1 MDNQQTNAVNTMNLT
16 DNWQGTSWQLIGL
29 SPALADLT
37 INIDKSLSIGR
48 SDSND
53 LVLAASQ
60 ISRQHAKIN
69 RIGEQLYVQDLG
81 SSNGTFI
88 NGERISTDA
97 HALQATDELAFA
109 DLVFLVVNSPVDAL
123 DGAGFLNSLQ
133 DIENFTPTTDI
144 HTQTESTA
152 SVEPISA
159 NAASN
164 AAPVIDVV
172 TTQDF
177 LPSEQLSNTH
187 VEQSVPSTPT
197 TVDVASVDNPASP
210 LLNTPAQPPVVTET
224 VPVLSSQPVVPSVQV
239 SAVQPAQPSPVS
251 TVDADAMKPAPM
263 NHAAMETEP
272 TKPAAK
278 KNATVAIIIV
288 VIIALII
295 ASVLLM
301 Y

>member
-1 MDNQQTNAVNTMNLT
+1 MDNHQTNAVNTMNLT
-16 DNWQGTSWQLIGL
+16 DNSQGNSWQLIGL

-37 INIDKSLSIGR
+37 IDIDKSLSIGR

-53 LVLAASQ
+53 LVLATSQ

-88 NGERISTDA
+88 NGERIGTDA

-109 DLVFLVVNSPVDAL
+109 DLVFLVVNAPVDAL
-123 DGAGFLNSLQ
+123 DGASFLDGLQ

-152 SVEPISA
+152 SVEHISA
-159 NAASN
+159 SAASN

-177 LPSEQLSNTH
+177 LPSEQLSNTN
-187 VEQSVPSTPT
+187 VEQSVIAAPT
-197 TVDVASVDNPASP
+197 TVDVASVDNSPSP
-210 LLNTPAQPPVVTET
+210 LLNTPAQTPVVTEAI
-224 VPVLSSQPVVPSVQV
+224 PSQPVVSP
-239 SAVQPAQPSPVS
+239 VQPAQPSPVS
-251 TVDADAMKPAPM
+251 TVEVDAI
-263 NHAAMETEP
+263 
-272 TKPAAK
+272 KPAAK
-278 KNATVAIIIV
+278 KNATVAIMIV

>member
-1 MDNQQTNAVNTMNLT
+1 MDNQQTNTVNTMNLT
-16 DNWQGTSWQLIGL
+16 DNSQGTSWQLIGL
-29 SPALADLT
+29 SSALADLT
-37 INIDKSLSIGR
+37 IDIDKSLSIGR

-88 NGERISTDA
+88 NGERISTEA

-109 DLVFLVVNSPVDAL
+109 DLVFLVVNAPVDAL
-123 DGAGFLNSLQ
+123 DDASFLDGLQ

-152 SVEPISA
+152 SVEPISP

-177 LPSEQLSNTH
+177 LPSQLSNTH

-197 TVDVASVDNPASP
+197 TTIDVASVDNPTST

-224 VPVLSSQPVVPSVQV
+224 VAVSSQPVVSPL
-239 SAVQPAQPSPVS
+239 QPAQPSPVS
-251 TVDADAMKPAPM
+251 TVDTDAIKHAPM
-263 NHAAMETEP
+263 ESEP

-278 KNATVAIIIV
+278 KNATVAIMIV

>member
-1 MDNQQTNAVNTMNLT
+1 MDNHQTNTVDTMNLT
-16 DNWQGTSWQLIGL
+16 DNSQGTSWQLIGL

-37 INIDKSLSIGR
+37 IDIDKSLSLGR

-53 LVLAASQ
+53 LVLATSQ

-88 NGERISTDA
+88 NGERIATDA

-109 DLVFLVVNSPVDAL
+109 DLVFLVVNAPVDAL
-123 DGAGFLNSLQ
+123 DDDSFLGSLQ

-144 HTQTESTA
+144 HTQNESTA
-152 SVEPISA
+152 SVEPISP
-159 NAASN
+159 NAAAN

-177 LPSEQLSNTH
+177 LPSEQMSNTH
-187 VEQSVPSTPT
+187 VEKSVPSTPT
-197 TVDVASVDNPASP
+197 TVDVASVDNSPSP
-210 LLNTPAQPPVVTET
+210 LLNTPAQTPVVTEAI
-224 VPVLSSQPVVPSVQV
+224 PSQPVVPSVQV

-251 TVDADAMKPAPM
+251 TVDTDAMKPTPM
-263 NHAAMETEP
+263 KSEP

-278 KNATVAIIIV
+278 KNATVAIMIV

>member
-1 MDNQQTNAVNTMNLT
+1 MDNYQTNAVNTMNLT
-16 DNWQGTSWQLIGL
+16 DNSQSTLWQLIGL

-37 INIDKSLSIGR
+37 IDIDKSLSIGR
-48 SDSND
+48 SDSNN
-53 LVLAASQ
+53 LVLATSQ

-69 RIGEQLYVQDLG
+69 CIGEQLYVQDLG
-81 SSNGTFI
+81 SSNGTFV
-88 NGERISTDA
+88 NGERIGTDA

-109 DLVFLVVNSPVDAL
+109 DLVFLVVNAPVDAL
-123 DGAGFLNSLQ
+123 DGDSFLNSLQ
-133 DIENFTPTTDI
+133 DIESFTPTTDI
-144 HTQTESTA
+144 HTQTESTP

-159 NAASN
+159 NAAAN

-197 TVDVASVDNPASP
+197 TTVDVASIDNPTSP
-210 LLNTPAQPPVVTET
+210 LLNTPAQPPVITEA
-224 VPVLSSQPVVPSVQV
+224 VAVSSQPVVSP
-239 SAVQPAQPSPVS
+239 VQPAQPSPVS
-251 TVDADAMKPAPM
+251 TVDTDAMKPTPM
-263 NHAAMETEP
+263 KSEP
-272 TKPAAK
+272 TKPTAK
-278 KNATVAIIIV
+278 KNATVAIMIV

>member
-1 MDNQQTNAVNTMNLT
+1 MDNHQTNAVNTMNLT
-16 DNWQGTSWQLIGL
+16 DNSQGTSWQLIGL

-37 INIDKSLSIGR
+37 IDIDKSLSIGR

-53 LVLAASQ
+53 LILATSQ

-88 NGERISTDA
+88 NGERISTEA

-109 DLVFLVVNSPVDAL
+109 DLVFLVVNAPVDAL
-123 DGAGFLNSLQ
+123 DGANFLDSLQ
-133 DIENFTPTTDI
+133 DIESFTPTTDI
-144 HTQTESTA
+144 HTQNESTA
-152 SVEPISA
+152 SVEPISP
-159 NAASN
+159 NAAAN

-197 TVDVASVDNPASP
+197 TVDVASVDNSP
-210 LLNTPAQPPVVTET
+210 SPIVNTLAQPPVVTEA
-224 VPVLSSQPVVPSVQV
+224 VPVSSQPVVSP
-239 SAVQPAQPSPVS
+239 VQPAQSSPVS
-251 TVDADAMKPAPM
+251 TVEADAI
-263 NHAAMETEP
+263 
-272 TKPAAK
+272 KPAAK

>member
-1 MDNQQTNAVNTMNLT
+1 MNLT
-16 DNWQGTSWQLIGL
+16 DNSQGTSWQLIGL
-29 SPALADLT
+29 SSALADLT
-37 INIDKSLSIGR
+37 IDIDKSLSIGR

-53 LVLAASQ
+53 LVLATSQ

-88 NGERISTDA
+88 NGERISTEA

-109 DLVFLVVNSPVDAL
+109 DLVFLVVNAPVDAL
-123 DGAGFLNSLQ
+123 DGASFLDSLQ
-133 DIENFTPTTDI
+133 NIENFTPTTDI

-152 SVEPISA
+152 SVEVISP

-177 LPSEQLSNTH
+177 LPSEQMSNTR
-187 VEQSVPSTPT
+187 VEQSVRSTPT
-197 TVDVASVDNPASP
+197 TVDVASVDNPTST

-224 VPVLSSQPVVPSVQV
+224 VPSQPVVSPVQV

-251 TVDADAMKPAPM
+251 TVEADAI
-263 NHAAMETEP
+263 
-272 TKPAAK
+272 KPAAK

>member
-1 MDNQQTNAVNTMNLT
+1 MNNHNTNAVNTMNLT
-16 DNWQGTSWQLIGL
+16 DNSQGTSWQLIGL

-37 INIDKSLSIGR
+37 IDIDKSLSIGR

-53 LVLAASQ
+53 LVLATSQ
-60 ISRQHAKIN
+60 ISRQHARIN

-81 SSNGTFI
+81 SSNGTFV
-88 NGERISTDA
+88 NGERIGTDA

-109 DLVFLVVNSPVDAL
+109 DLVFLVVNAPVDAL
-123 DGAGFLNSLQ
+123 DGAIFLDGLQ

-159 NAASN
+159 NAAAN

-187 VEQSVPSTPT
+187 VEQSVPATPT
-197 TVDVASVDNPASP
+197 TMNVASVDNPASP
-210 LLNTPAQPPVVTET
+210 LLNTPAQTPVVTEA
-224 VPVLSSQPVVPSVQV
+224 VAVSSQPVVSPL
-239 SAVQPAQPSPVS
+239 QPAQPSPVS
-251 TVDADAMKPAPM
+251 TVDTDAIKHAPM
-263 NHAAMETEP
+263 ESEP

-278 KNATVAIIIV
+278 KNATVAIMIV

-295 ASVLLM
+295 ASVLLI

>member
-1 MDNQQTNAVNTMNLT
+1 MDNQQTNTVNTMNLT
-16 DNWQGTSWQLIGL
+16 DNSQGTSWQLIGL
-29 SPALADLT
+29 SSALADLT
-37 INIDKSLSIGR
+37 IDIDKSLSIGR

-53 LVLAASQ
+53 LVLATSQ

-88 NGERISTDA
+88 NGERISTEA

-109 DLVFLVVNSPVDAL
+109 DLVFLVVNAPVDAL
-123 DGAGFLNSLQ
+123 DGASFLDSLQ
-133 DIENFTPTTDI
+133 NIENFTPTTDI

-152 SVEPISA
+152 SVEVISP

-197 TVDVASVDNPASP
+197 TTVDVASVDNSP
-210 LLNTPAQPPVVTET
+210 STLLNTPAQPPVVTET
-224 VPVLSSQPVVPSVQV
+224 VPSQPVVSPVQV

-251 TVDADAMKPAPM
+251 TVEADAI
-263 NHAAMETEP
+263 
-272 TKPAAK
+272 KPAAK

>member
-1 MDNQQTNAVNTMNLT
+1 MDNHQTNTVDTMNLT
-16 DNWQGTSWQLIGL
+16 DNSQGTSWQLIGL
-29 SPALADLT
+29 SSALADLT
-37 INIDKSLSIGR
+37 IDIDKSLSIGR

-53 LVLAASQ
+53 LVLATSQ

-88 NGERISTDA
+88 NGERISTEA

-109 DLVFLVVNSPVDAL
+109 DLVFLVVNAPVDAL
-123 DGAGFLNSLQ
+123 DGASFLDSLQ
-133 DIENFTPTTDI
+133 NIENFTPTTDI

-152 SVEPISA
+152 SVEVISP

-177 LPSEQLSNTH
+177 LPSEQMSNTR
-187 VEQSVPSTPT
+187 VEQSVRSTPT
-197 TVDVASVDNPASP
+197 TVDVASVDNPTST

-224 VPVLSSQPVVPSVQV
+224 VPSQPVVSPVQV

-251 TVDADAMKPAPM
+251 TVEADAI
-263 NHAAMETEP
+263 
-272 TKPAAK
+272 KPAAK

>member
-1 MDNQQTNAVNTMNLT
+1 MDNHQTNAVDTMNLT
-16 DNWQGTSWQLIGL
+16 DNSQGTSWQLIGL
-29 SPALADLT
+29 SPALVDLT
-37 INIDKSLSIGR
+37 IDIDKSLSIGR

-53 LVLAASQ
+53 LVLATSQ

-88 NGERISTDA
+88 NGERIGTDA

-109 DLVFLVVNSPVDAL
+109 DLVFLVVNAPVDAL
-123 DGAGFLNSLQ
+123 DDDSFLNSLQ
-133 DIENFTPTTDI
+133 DIEKFTPTTDI

-152 SVEPISA
+152 SVKPISA
-159 NAASN
+159 N

-197 TVDVASVDNPASP
+197 TVDVASADNPTSS
-210 LLNTPAQPPVVTET
+210 LLNTPAQPPVVTEA
-224 VPVLSSQPVVPSVQV
+224 VAVSSQPVVSP
-239 SAVQPAQPSPVS
+239 VQPAQPSPVS
-251 TVDADAMKPAPM
+251 TVETDAI
-263 NHAAMETEP
+263 
-272 TKPAAK
+272 KPAAK

>member
-1 MDNQQTNAVNTMNLT
+1 MDNYQTNAVNTMNLT
-16 DNWQGTSWQLIGL
+16 DSSQGTLWQLIGL

-37 INIDKSLSIGR
+37 IDIDKSLIIGR

-53 LVLAASQ
+53 LVLATSQ

-88 NGERISTDA
+88 NGERISTEA

-109 DLVFLVVNSPVDAL
+109 DLVFLVVNAPVNAL
-123 DGAGFLNSLQ
+123 DDASFLDGLQ
-133 DIENFTPTTDI
+133 DIESFTPTTDI
-144 HTQTESTA
+144 HNQTESTA
-152 SVEPISA
+152 SVELISP

-164 AAPVIDVV
+164 AALVIDVI

-177 LPSEQLSNTH
+177 LPSEQLTNTH
-187 VEQSVPSTPT
+187 VEQPVIATPTT
-197 TVDVASVDNPASP
+197 TVDVASVDNPPSP
-210 LLNTPAQPPVVTET
+210 IVNTPAQPPVVTEA
-224 VPVLSSQPVVPSVQV
+224 VAVSSQPVVSP
-239 SAVQPAQPSPVS
+239 VQPAQSSPVS
-251 TVDADAMKPAPM
+251 TVEADAI
-263 NHAAMETEP
+263 
-272 TKPAAK
+272 KPAAK

>member
-1 MDNQQTNAVNTMNLT
+1 MDNHQTNAVNTMNLT
-16 DNWQGTSWQLIGL
+16 ENSQGTSWQLIGL

-37 INIDKSLSIGR
+37 IDIDKSLSIGR

-53 LVLAASQ
+53 LVLATSQ

-81 SSNGTFI
+81 SSNGTFV
-88 NGERISTDA
+88 NGERIAADA

-109 DLVFLVVNSPVDAL
+109 DLVFLVVNAPVDAL
-123 DGAGFLNSLQ
+123 NGASFLDSLQ

-152 SVEPISA
+152 SVEPISP
-159 NAASN
+159 NAAAN

-177 LPSEQLSNTH
+177 LPSEQMSNTH

-197 TVDVASVDNPASP
+197 TTVDVASVDNPALP
-210 LLNTPAQPPVVTET
+210 LLNTPAQPPVVTEA
-224 VPVLSSQPVVPSVQV
+224 VAVSSQPVVPSVQV

-251 TVDADAMKPAPM
+251 TVEADAI
-263 NHAAMETEP
+263 
-272 TKPAAK
+272 KPAAK

>member
-1 MDNQQTNAVNTMNLT
+1 MDNHQTNAVNTMNLT
-16 DNWQGTSWQLIGL
+16 DNSQGTSWQLIGL

-37 INIDKSLSIGR
+37 IDIDKSLSIGR

-53 LVLAASQ
+53 LVLATSQ

-88 NGERISTDA
+88 NGERIATDA

-109 DLVFLVVNSPVDAL
+109 DLVFLVVNAPVDAL
-123 DGAGFLNSLQ
+123 DDDSFLGSLQ

-152 SVEPISA
+152 SVEPSSL
-159 NAASN
+159 NAAAN
-164 AAPVIDVV
+164 TAPVIDVV

-177 LPSEQLSNTH
+177 LPSEQMSNTH
-187 VEQSVPSTPT
+187 VEKSVPSTPT
-197 TVDVASVDNPASP
+197 TVDVASVDNSPSP
-210 LLNTPAQPPVVTET
+210 LLNTPAQTPVVTEAI
-224 VPVLSSQPVVPSVQV
+224 PSQPVVPSVQV

-251 TVDADAMKPAPM
+251 TVEADAI
-263 NHAAMETEP
+263 
-272 TKPAAK
+272 KPAAK

>member
-1 MDNQQTNAVNTMNLT
+1 MDNHQTNAVNTMNLT
-16 DNWQGTSWQLIGL
+16 DNSQGTSWQLIGL

-37 INIDKSLSIGR
+37 IDIDKSLSIGR
-48 SDSND
+48 SNSND
-53 LVLAASQ
+53 LVLATSQ

-81 SSNGTFI
+81 SSNGTFV
-88 NGERISTDA
+88 NGERIGTDA

-109 DLVFLVVNSPVDAL
+109 DLVFLVVNAPVDAL
-123 DGAGFLNSLQ
+123 DGDSFLDSLQ
-133 DIENFTPTTDI
+133 DIESFTPTTDI

-152 SVEPISA
+152 SVEPISPNAAA
-159 NAASN
+159 NAV
-164 AAPVIDVV
+164 PVIDVV

-177 LPSEQLSNTH
+177 LPSEQLTNTH

-197 TVDVASVDNPASP
+197 TTVDVASVDNPTSP
-210 LLNTPAQPPVVTET
+210 LLNTPAQPPVVTEA
-224 VPVLSSQPVVPSVQV
+224 VPSQPVVPSVQV
-239 SAVQPAQPSPVS
+239 SAVQPAQPSPAS
-251 TVDADAMKPAPM
+251 TVEADAI
-263 NHAAMETEP
+263 
-272 TKPAAK
+272 KPAAK

-288 VIIALII
+288 LIIALII

>member
-16 DNWQGTSWQLIGL
+16 DSSQGTLWQLIGL

-37 INIDKSLSIGR
+37 IDIDKSLSIGR

-53 LVLAASQ
+53 LVLATSQ

-88 NGERISTDA
+88 NGERIATDA

-109 DLVFLVVNSPVDAL
+109 DLVFLVVNAPVDAR
-123 DGAGFLNSLQ
+123 DGASFLDSLQ
-133 DIENFTPTTDI
+133 DIENFTPNTDI
-144 HTQTESTA
+144 HNQTESTA

-177 LPSEQLSNTH
+177 LPSQLSNTH
-187 VEQSVPSTPT
+187 VEQSVPATPT
-197 TVDVASVDNPASP
+197 TMNVASVDNPPSP
-210 LLNTPAQPPVVTET
+210 IVNTPAQPPVVTEA
-224 VPVLSSQPVVPSVQV
+224 VAVSSQPVV
-239 SAVQPAQPSPVS
+239 SAVQPAQSSPVS
-251 TVDADAMKPAPM
+251 TVEADAI
-263 NHAAMETEP
+263 
-272 TKPAAK
+272 KPAAK

>member
-1 MDNQQTNAVNTMNLT
+1 MDNHQTNAVNTMNLT
-16 DNWQGTSWQLIGL
+16 DNSQGTSWQLIGL

-37 INIDKSLSIGR
+37 IDIDKSLSIGR

-53 LVLAASQ
+53 LVLATSQ

-88 NGERISTDA
+88 NGERIATDA

-109 DLVFLVVNSPVDAL
+109 DLVFLVVNAPVDAL
-123 DGAGFLNSLQ
+123 DGASFLDGLQ
-133 DIENFTPTTDI
+133 DIESFTPTTDI
-144 HTQTESTA
+144 HTQTELA
-152 SVEPISA
+152 KSVEPISP
-159 NAASN
+159 NAAAN

-197 TVDVASVDNPASP
+197 TTVDVASVDNPTSP
-210 LLNTPAQPPVVTET
+210 LINTPSQPPVVTEA
-224 VPVLSSQPVVPSVQV
+224 VPVPSQPVV

-251 TVDADAMKPAPM
+251 TVEADAI
-263 NHAAMETEP
+263 
-272 TKPAAK
+272 KPAAK

-288 VIIALII
+288 VLIALII

>member
-1 MDNQQTNAVNTMNLT
+1 MDNHQTNAVNTMNLT
-16 DNWQGTSWQLIGL
+16 DNSQGTSWQLIGL
-29 SPALADLT
+29 SSALADLT
-37 INIDKSLSIGR
+37 IDIDKSLSIGR

-53 LVLAASQ
+53 LVLATSQ

-88 NGERISTDA
+88 NGERISTEA

-109 DLVFLVVNSPVDAL
+109 DLVFLVVNAPVDAL
-123 DGAGFLNSLQ
+123 DDDSFLGSLQ

-152 SVEPISA
+152 SVEVISP
-159 NAASN
+159 NAAAN

-177 LPSEQLSNTH
+177 LPSEQMSNTR
-187 VEQSVPSTPT
+187 VEQSVRSTPT
-197 TVDVASVDNPASP
+197 TVDVASVDNPTST

-224 VPVLSSQPVVPSVQV
+224 VPSQPVVSPVQV

-251 TVDADAMKPAPM
+251 TVEADAI
-263 NHAAMETEP
+263 
-272 TKPAAK
+272 KPAAK

>member
-29 SPALADLT
+29 SSALADLT
-37 INIDKSLSIGR
+37 IDIDKSLSIGR

-53 LVLAASQ
+53 LVLATSQ

-88 NGERISTDA
+88 NGERISTEA

-109 DLVFLVVNSPVDAL
+109 DLVFLVVNAPVDAL
-123 DGAGFLNSLQ
+123 DGASFLDSLQ
-133 DIENFTPTTDI
+133 NIENFTPTTDI

-152 SVEPISA
+152 SVEVISP

-177 LPSEQLSNTH
+177 LPSEQMSNTR
-187 VEQSVPSTPT
+187 VEQSVRSTPT
-197 TVDVASVDNPASP
+197 TVDVASVDNPTST

-224 VPVLSSQPVVPSVQV
+224 VPSQPVVSPVQV

-251 TVDADAMKPAPM
+251 TVEADAI
-263 NHAAMETEP
+263 
-272 TKPAAK
+272 KPAAK

>member
-16 DNWQGTSWQLIGL
+16 DNSQGTSWQLIGL

-37 INIDKSLSIGR
+37 IDIDKSLSIGR

-53 LVLAASQ
+53 LVLATSQ

-88 NGERISTDA
+88 NGERIGTDA

-109 DLVFLVVNSPVDAL
+109 DLVFLVVNAPVDAL
-123 DGAGFLNSLQ
+123 DGDSFLGSLQ

-152 SVEPISA
+152 SVEPISP

-164 AAPVIDVV
+164 ASPVIDVV

-187 VEQSVPSTPT
+187 VEKSVPSTPT
-197 TVDVASVDNPASP
+197 TVDVASVDNSPSP
-210 LLNTPAQPPVVTET
+210 LLNTPAQTPVVTEAI
-224 VPVLSSQPVVPSVQV
+224 PSQPVVPSVQV

-251 TVDADAMKPAPM
+251 TVEADAI
-263 NHAAMETEP
+263 
-272 TKPAAK
+272 KPAAK

>member
-1 MDNQQTNAVNTMNLT
+1 MDNYQTNAVNTMNLT
-16 DNWQGTSWQLIGL
+16 DNSQGTSWQLIGL

-37 INIDKSLSIGR
+37 IDIDKSLSIGR
-48 SDSND
+48 SDSNN
-53 LVLAASQ
+53 LVLATSQ

-69 RIGEQLYVQDLG
+69 CIGEQLYVQDLG

-88 NGERISTDA
+88 NGERIGTDA

-109 DLVFLVVNSPVDAL
+109 DLVFLVVNAPVDAL
-123 DGAGFLNSLQ
+123 DDDSFLGSLQ

-152 SVEPISA
+152 SVEPISP

-164 AAPVIDVV
+164 ASPVIDVV

-177 LPSEQLSNTH
+177 LPSEQMSNTH
-187 VEQSVPSTPT
+187 VEKSVPSTPT
-197 TVDVASVDNPASP
+197 TVDVASVDNSPSP
-210 LLNTPAQPPVVTET
+210 LLNTPAQTPVVTEAI
-224 VPVLSSQPVVPSVQV
+224 PSQPVVPSVQV

-251 TVDADAMKPAPM
+251 TVEADAI
-263 NHAAMETEP
+263 
-272 TKPAAK
+272 KPAAK

>member
-1 MDNQQTNAVNTMNLT
+1 MDNQQTNTVNTMNLT
-16 DNWQGTSWQLIGL
+16 DNSQGTSWQLIGL
-29 SPALADLT
+29 SSALADLT
-37 INIDKSLSIGR
+37 IDIDKSLSIGR

-53 LVLAASQ
+53 LVLATSQ

-88 NGERISTDA
+88 NGERISTEA

-109 DLVFLVVNSPVDAL
+109 DLVFLVVNAPVDAL
-123 DGAGFLNSLQ
+123 DGASFLDGLQ

-152 SVEPISA
+152 SVEPISP

-177 LPSEQLSNTH
+177 LPSEQMSNTR
-187 VEQSVPSTPT
+187 VEQSVRSTPT
-197 TVDVASVDNPASP
+197 TVDVASVDNPTST
-210 LLNTPAQPPVVTET
+210 LLNTLAQPPVVTET
-224 VPVLSSQPVVPSVQV
+224 VAVPSQPIVPSVQV
-239 SAVQPAQPSPVS
+239 SPVQLAQPSPVS
-251 TVDADAMKPAPM
+251 TLEADAI
-263 NHAAMETEP
+263 
-272 TKPAAK
+272 KPAAK

>member
-1 MDNQQTNAVNTMNLT
+1 MDNQQTNAVDTMNLT

-109 DLVFLVVNSPVDAL
+109 DLVFLVVNAPVDAL
-123 DGAGFLNSLQ
+123 DDASFLDGLQ
-133 DIENFTPTTDI
+133 DIENFIPTTDI

-159 NAASN
+159 NAAAN

-197 TVDVASVDNPASP
+197 TTVDVASIDNPTSP
-210 LLNTPAQPPVVTET
+210 LLNTPAQPPVITEA
-224 VPVLSSQPVVPSVQV
+224 VAVSSQPVVSP
-239 SAVQPAQPSPVS
+239 VQPAQPSPVS
-251 TVDADAMKPAPM
+251 TVDTDAMKPTPM
-263 NHAAMETEP
+263 KSEP
-272 TKPAAK
+272 TKPTAK
-278 KNATVAIIIV
+278 KNATVAIMIV

>member
-1 MDNQQTNAVNTMNLT
+1 MDNHQTNAVNTMNLT
-16 DNWQGTSWQLIGL
+16 DNSQGTSWQLIGL

-37 INIDKSLSIGR
+37 IDIDKSLSIGR

-53 LVLAASQ
+53 LVLATSQ

-69 RIGEQLYVQDLG
+69 RIGGQLYVQDLG

-88 NGERISTDA
+88 NGERISKEA

-109 DLVFLVVNSPVDAL
+109 DLVFLVVNAPVDAL
-123 DGAGFLNSLQ
+123 DDASFLDGLQ

-152 SVEPISA
+152 SVEPISP

-177 LPSEQLSNTH
+177 LPSEQLSNTN

-197 TVDVASVDNPASP
+197 TVDVASVDNSP
-210 LLNTPAQPPVVTET
+210 STLLNTPAQPPVVTEA
-224 VPVLSSQPVVPSVQV
+224 VAIPSQPIVPSVQV
-239 SAVQPAQPSPVS
+239 SPVQSAQPSPVS
-251 TVDADAMKPAPM
+251 TVDTDAI
-263 NHAAMETEP
+263 
-272 TKPAAK
+272 KPAAK

>member
-1 MDNQQTNAVNTMNLT
+1 MDNHQTNAVNTMNLT
-16 DNWQGTSWQLIGL
+16 DNSQGTSWQLIGL

-37 INIDKSLSIGR
+37 IDIDKSLSIGR

-53 LVLAASQ
+53 LVLATSQ

-69 RIGEQLYVQDLG
+69 RIGEQMYVQDLG
-81 SSNGTFI
+81 SSNGTFV
-88 NGERISTDA
+88 NGERIGTDA

-109 DLVFLVVNSPVDAL
+109 DLVFLVVNAPVDAL
-123 DGAGFLNSLQ
+123 DDASFLDNLQ
-133 DIENFTPTTDI
+133 DIESFTPTTDI

-152 SVEPISA
+152 SVEPISP

-197 TVDVASVDNPASP
+197 TTVDVASVDNSPSP

-224 VPVLSSQPVVPSVQV
+224 VAVPLQPVVSP
-239 SAVQPAQPSPVS
+239 VQPAQPSPVS
-251 TVDADAMKPAPM
+251 TVDTDAMKPTPM
-263 NHAAMETEP
+263 KSEP

-278 KNATVAIIIV
+278 KNATVAIMIV

>member
-1 MDNQQTNAVNTMNLT
+1 MDNQQTNTVNTMNLT
-16 DNWQGTSWQLIGL
+16 DNSQGTSWQLIGL
-29 SPALADLT
+29 SSALADLT
-37 INIDKSLSIGR
+37 IDIDKSLSIGR

-53 LVLAASQ
+53 LVLATSQ

-88 NGERISTDA
+88 NGERISTEA

-109 DLVFLVVNSPVDAL
+109 DLVFLVVNAPVDAL
-123 DGAGFLNSLQ
+123 DGASFLDGLQ

-152 SVEPISA
+152 SVEVISP

-177 LPSEQLSNTH
+177 LPSEQMSNTR
-187 VEQSVPSTPT
+187 VEQSVRSTPT
-197 TVDVASVDNPASP
+197 TVDVASVDNPTST

-224 VPVLSSQPVVPSVQV
+224 VPSQPVVSPVQV

-251 TVDADAMKPAPM
+251 TVEADAI
-263 NHAAMETEP
+263 
-272 TKPAAK
+272 KPAAK

>member
-16 DNWQGTSWQLIGL
+16 DNWQGSSWQLIGL

-69 RIGEQLYVQDLG
+69 RIGGQLYVQDLG

-88 NGERISTDA
+88 NGERIATDA

-109 DLVFLVVNSPVDAL
+109 DLVFLVVNAPVDARDGASFL
-123 DGAGFLNSLQ
+123 DGLQ

-152 SVEPISA
+152 SVEPISP
-159 NAASN
+159 NAASK

-177 LPSEQLSNTH
+177 LPSEQMSNTH
-187 VEQSVPSTPT
+187 VEQSVPSAPTT
-197 TVDVASVDNPASP
+197 TVDVASVDNPTSP
-210 LLNTPAQPPVVTET
+210 LINTPSQPPVVTEA
-224 VPVLSSQPVVPSVQV
+224 VPVPSQPIVPSEQV
-239 SAVQPAQPSPVS
+239 SPVQPAQPLPVS
-251 TVDADAMKPAPM
+251 TVEADAI
-263 NHAAMETEP
+263 
-272 TKPAAK
+272 KPAAK

-288 VIIALII
+288 VLIALII

>member
-1 MDNQQTNAVNTMNLT
+1 MDNHQTNAVNTMNLT
-16 DNWQGTSWQLIGL
+16 DNSQGTSWQLIGL

-37 INIDKSLSIGR
+37 IDIDKSLSIGR

-53 LVLAASQ
+53 LVLATSQ

-88 NGERISTDA
+88 NGERIATDA

-109 DLVFLVVNSPVDAL
+109 DLVFLVVNAPVDAL
-123 DGAGFLNSLQ
+123 DGASFLNSLQ

-152 SVEPISA
+152 SVEPISP
-159 NAASN
+159 NAAAN

-187 VEQSVPSTPT
+187 VEQSVPSAPTT
-197 TVDVASVDNPASP
+197 TVDVASVDNPTSP
-210 LLNTPAQPPVVTET
+210 LINTPAQPPVVTEA
-224 VPVLSSQPVVPSVQV
+224 VPVPSQPVV
-239 SAVQPAQPSPVS
+239 SAVQPAQPLPVS
-251 TVDADAMKPAPM
+251 TVEADAI
-263 NHAAMETEP
+263 
-272 TKPAAK
+272 KPAAK

-288 VIIALII
+288 VLIALII

>member
-88 NGERISTDA
+88 NGERISTEA
-97 HALQATDELAFA
+97 HALQATDELVFA
-109 DLVFLVVNSPVDAL
+109 DLVFLVVNAPVDAL
-123 DGAGFLNSLQ
+123 DDASFLDGLQ

-152 SVEPISA
+152 SVEPISP

-177 LPSEQLSNTH
+177 LPSQLSNTH

-197 TVDVASVDNPASP
+197 TTVDVASVDNPTSP
-210 LLNTPAQPPVVTET
+210 LINTPSQPPVVTEA
-224 VPVLSSQPVVPSVQV
+224 VAIPSQPIVPSVQV

-251 TVDADAMKPAPM
+251 TVDTDAI
-263 NHAAMETEP
+263 
-272 TKPAAK
+272 KPAAK

>member
-1 MDNQQTNAVNTMNLT
+1 MDNHQTNAVNTMNLT
-16 DNWQGTSWQLIGL
+16 DNSQGTSWQLIGL

-37 INIDKSLSIGR
+37 IDIDKSLSIGR

-53 LVLAASQ
+53 LVLATSQ

-88 NGERISTDA
+88 NGERIATDA

-109 DLVFLVVNSPVDAL
+109 DLVFLVVNAPVEAL
-123 DGAGFLNSLQ
+123 DDDSFLGSLQ

-152 SVEPISA
+152 SVEPISP

-164 AAPVIDVV
+164 ASPVIDVV

-177 LPSEQLSNTH
+177 LPSEQMSNTH
-187 VEQSVPSTPT
+187 VEKSVPSTPT
-197 TVDVASVDNPASP
+197 TVDVASVDNSPSP
-210 LLNTPAQPPVVTET
+210 LLNTPAQTPVVTEAI
-224 VPVLSSQPVVPSVQV
+224 PSQPVVPSVQV

-251 TVDADAMKPAPM
+251 TVEADAI
-263 NHAAMETEP
+263 
-272 TKPAAK
+272 KPAAK

>member
-1 MDNQQTNAVNTMNLT
+1 MDNHQTNALDTMNLT
-16 DNWQGTSWQLIGL
+16 DNSQGTSWQLIGL
-29 SPALADLT
+29 SSALADLT
-37 INIDKSLSIGR
+37 IDIDKSLSIGR

-53 LVLAASQ
+53 LVLATSQ

-88 NGERISTDA
+88 NGERISTEA

-109 DLVFLVVNSPVDAL
+109 DLVFLVVNAPVDAL
-123 DGAGFLNSLQ
+123 DGASFLDGLQ

-152 SVEPISA
+152 SVEVISP

-177 LPSEQLSNTH
+177 LPSEQMSNTR
-187 VEQSVPSTPT
+187 VEQSVRSTPT
-197 TVDVASVDNPASP
+197 TVDVASVDNPTST

-224 VPVLSSQPVVPSVQV
+224 VPSQPVVSPVQV
-239 SAVQPAQPSPVS
+239 SAVQPAQPLPVS
-251 TVDADAMKPAPM
+251 TVEADAI
-263 NHAAMETEP
+263 
-272 TKPAAK
+272 KPAAK

-288 VIIALII
+288 VLIALII
-295 ASVLLM
+295 ASVLLI

>member
-1 MDNQQTNAVNTMNLT
+1 MDNHQTNAVNTMNLT
-16 DNWQGTSWQLIGL
+16 DNSQGTSWQLIGL

-37 INIDKSLSIGR
+37 IDIDKSLSIGR

-53 LVLAASQ
+53 LVLATSQ

-69 RIGEQLYVQDLG
+69 RIGGQLYVQDLG

-88 NGERISTDA
+88 NGERIATDA

-109 DLVFLVVNSPVDAL
+109 DLVFLVVNAPVDARDGASFL
-123 DGAGFLNSLQ
+123 DGLQ

-152 SVEPISA
+152 SVEPISP

-177 LPSEQLSNTH
+177 LPSQLSNTH

-197 TVDVASVDNPASP
+197 TVDVASVDNSP
-210 LLNTPAQPPVVTET
+210 STLLNTPAQPPVVTET
-224 VPVLSSQPVVPSVQV
+224 VAIPSQPIVPSVQV
-239 SAVQPAQPSPVS
+239 SPVQSAQPSPVS
-251 TVDADAMKPAPM
+251 TVEADAI
-263 NHAAMETEP
+263 
-272 TKPAAK
+272 KPAAK

-288 VIIALII
+288 VLIALII

>member
-1 MDNQQTNAVNTMNLT
+1 MDNHQTNAVNTMNLT
-16 DNWQGTSWQLIGL
+16 DNSQGTSWQLIGL

-37 INIDKSLSIGR
+37 IDIDKSLSIGR

-53 LVLAASQ
+53 LVLATSQ

-88 NGERISTDA
+88 NGERIATDA

-109 DLVFLVVNSPVDAL
+109 DLVFLVVNAPVDAL
-123 DGAGFLNSLQ
+123 DGASFLDSLQ
-133 DIENFTPTTDI
+133 DIESFTPTTDI

-152 SVEPISA
+152 SVKPISA
-159 NAASN
+159 NATAN
-164 AAPVIDVV
+164 ATPVIDVV

-197 TVDVASVDNPASP
+197 TVDVASVDNPTSP
-210 LLNTPAQPPVVTET
+210 LLNTPAQTPVVTEAI
-224 VPVLSSQPVVPSVQV
+224 PSQPVVPS
-239 SAVQPAQPSPVS
+239 VQPAQPSPVS
-251 TVDADAMKPAPM
+251 TVESDAIKPTPMKS
-263 NHAAMETEP
+263 EP

-278 KNATVAIIIV
+278 KNATVAIMIV

>member
-1 MDNQQTNAVNTMNLT
+1 MDNQQTNTVNTMNLT
-16 DNWQGTSWQLIGL
+16 DNSQGTSWQLIGL
-29 SPALADLT
+29 SSALADLT
-37 INIDKSLSIGR
+37 IDIDKSLSIGR

-53 LVLAASQ
+53 LVLATSQ

-88 NGERISTDA
+88 NGERISTEA

-109 DLVFLVVNSPVDAL
+109 DLVFLVVNAPVDAL
-123 DGAGFLNSLQ
+123 DGASFLNSLQ

-152 SVEPISA
+152 SVEPISP

-177 LPSEQLSNTH
+177 LPSEQMSNTR
-187 VEQSVPSTPT
+187 VEQSVRSTPT
-197 TVDVASVDNPASP
+197 TVDVASVDNPTST

-224 VPVLSSQPVVPSVQV
+224 VPSQPVVSPVQV

-251 TVDADAMKPAPM
+251 TVEADAI
-263 NHAAMETEP
+263 
-272 TKPAAK
+272 KPAAK

>member
-16 DNWQGTSWQLIGL
+16 DNSQGTSWQLIGL

-37 INIDKSLSIGR
+37 IDIDKSLSIGR

-88 NGERISTDA
+88 NGERIGTDA

-109 DLVFLVVNSPVDAL
+109 DLVFLVVDAPVDAL
-123 DGAGFLNSLQ
+123 DDASFLNSLQ

-159 NAASN
+159 SAASN

-187 VEQSVPSTPT
+187 IEQSVPSTPT
-197 TVDVASVDNPASP
+197 TVDVASVDNPTST
-210 LLNTPAQPPVVTET
+210 LLNTPAHPPVVTET
-224 VPVLSSQPVVPSVQV
+224 VPSQPVVPSVQV
-239 SAVQPAQPSPVS
+239 SAVQPAQLSPVS
-251 TVDADAMKPAPM
+251 TVDTDAMKPTPM

-278 KNATVAIIIV
+278 KNATVAIMIV

>member
-1 MDNQQTNAVNTMNLT
+1 MDNYQTNAVNTMNLT
-16 DNWQGTSWQLIGL
+16 DNSQGTSWQLIGL

-37 INIDKSLSIGR
+37 IDIDKSLSIGR

-53 LVLAASQ
+53 LVLATSQ

-81 SSNGTFI
+81 SSNGTFV
-88 NGERISTDA
+88 NGERIGTDA

-109 DLVFLVVNSPVDAL
+109 DLVFLVVNAPVNAL
-123 DGAGFLNSLQ
+123 DDDSFLDSLQ

-152 SVEPISA
+152 SVEPSSL
-159 NAASN
+159 NAAAN

-197 TVDVASVDNPASP
+197 TMNVASVDNPTPP
-210 LLNTPAQPPVVTET
+210 LLNTPAQTPVVTEA
-224 VPVLSSQPVVPSVQV
+224 VAVSSQPVVSP
-239 SAVQPAQPSPVS
+239 VQPAQPSPVS
-251 TVDADAMKPAPM
+251 TVDTDAMKPTPM
-263 NHAAMETEP
+263 KSEP

>member
-1 MDNQQTNAVNTMNLT
+1 MDNQQTNALDTMNLT
-16 DNWQGTSWQLIGL
+16 DNSQRTSWQLIGL

-37 INIDKSLSIGR
+37 IDIDKSLSIGR

-53 LVLAASQ
+53 LVLATSQ

-69 RIGEQLYVQDLG
+69 RIGAQLYVQDLG
-81 SSNGTFI
+81 SSNGTFV
-88 NGERISTDA
+88 NGERIGTDA

-109 DLVFLVVNSPVDAL
+109 DLAFLVVNAPVSAL
-123 DGAGFLNSLQ
+123 DDDSFLDSLQ

-152 SVEPISA
+152 LVEPISP
-159 NAASN
+159 NTTSN

-177 LPSEQLSNTH
+177 LPSQLSNTH

-197 TVDVASVDNPASP
+197 TVDVASVDKPASP
-210 LLNTPAQPPVVTET
+210 LLNTPAQPPVFEP
-224 VPVLSSQPVVPSVQV
+224 VPSQPVVPSVPV
-239 SAVQPAQPSPVS
+239 SPVQPAQPSPINI
-251 TVDADAMKPAPM
+251 VDTDAMKPAPM
-263 NHAAMETEP
+263 NHAAMETAP

>member
-1 MDNQQTNAVNTMNLT
+1 MDNHQTNAVNTMNLT
-16 DNWQGTSWQLIGL
+16 DNSQGTSWQLIGL

-37 INIDKSLSIGR
+37 IDIDKSLSIGR

-53 LVLAASQ
+53 LVLATSQ

-69 RIGEQLYVQDLG
+69 RIGGQLYVQDLG

-88 NGERISTDA
+88 NGERIGTDA

-109 DLVFLVVNSPVDAL
+109 DLVFLVVNAPVNAL
-123 DGAGFLNSLQ
+123 DDDSFLDSLQ

-152 SVEPISA
+152 SVEPSSL
-159 NAASN
+159 NAAAN
-164 AAPVIDVV
+164 TAPVIDVV

-177 LPSEQLSNTH
+177 LPSEQLSNTN

-197 TVDVASVDNPASP
+197 TVDVASVDNPALP
-210 LLNTPAQPPVVTET
+210 LLNTPAQPPVVTEA
-224 VPVLSSQPVVPSVQV
+224 VPSQPIVPSVQV

-278 KNATVAIIIV
+278 KNATVAIMIV

>member
-1 MDNQQTNAVNTMNLT
+1 MDNHQTNAVNTMNLT
-16 DNWQGTSWQLIGL
+16 DNSQGTSWQLIGL

-37 INIDKSLSIGR
+37 IDIDKSLSIGR

-53 LVLAASQ
+53 LVLATSQ

-88 NGERISTDA
+88 NGERISTEA

-109 DLVFLVVNSPVDAL
+109 DLVFLVVNAPVDAL
-123 DGAGFLNSLQ
+123 DGASFLDSLQ

-144 HTQTESTA
+144 HTQTA
-152 SVEPISA
+152 SVERSSL

-164 AAPVIDVV
+164 AALVIDVV

-177 LPSEQLSNTH
+177 VPSEQLSNTN

-197 TVDVASVDNPASP
+197 TTVDVASVDNPTSP
-210 LLNTPAQPPVVTET
+210 LLNTPTQAPVVTEAAAI
-224 VPVLSSQPVVPSVQV
+224 PSQSVVPS
-239 SAVQPAQPSPVS
+239 VQPAQPSPVS
-251 TVDADAMKPAPM
+251 TVGADAI
-263 NHAAMETEP
+263 
-272 TKPAAK
+272 KPAAK

>member
-1 MDNQQTNAVNTMNLT
+1 MDNHQTNAVDTMNLT
-16 DNWQGTSWQLIGL
+16 DNSQGTSWQLIGL

-37 INIDKSLSIGR
+37 IDIDKSLSIGR

-53 LVLAASQ
+53 LVLATSQ

-88 NGERISTDA
+88 NGERIATDA

-109 DLVFLVVNSPVDAL
+109 DLVFLVVNAPVDAL
-123 DGAGFLNSLQ
+123 DDDSFLGSLQ

-152 SVEPISA
+152 SVEPISP

-164 AAPVIDVV
+164 ASPVIDVV

-177 LPSEQLSNTH
+177 LPSEQMSNTH
-187 VEQSVPSTPT
+187 VEKSVPSTPT
-197 TVDVASVDNPASP
+197 TVDVASVDNSPSP
-210 LLNTPAQPPVVTET
+210 LLNTPAQTPVVTEAI
-224 VPVLSSQPVVPSVQV
+224 PSQPVVPSVQV

-251 TVDADAMKPAPM
+251 TVEADAI
-263 NHAAMETEP
+263 
-272 TKPAAK
+272 KPAAK

>member
-1 MDNQQTNAVNTMNLT
+1 MDNHQTNAVNTMNLT
-16 DNWQGTSWQLIGL
+16 DNSQGTSWQLIGL

-37 INIDKSLSIGR
+37 IDIDKSLSIGR

-53 LVLAASQ
+53 LVLATSQ

-88 NGERISTDA
+88 NGERIATDA

-109 DLVFLVVNSPVDAL
+109 DLVFLVVNAPVDAL
-123 DGAGFLNSLQ
+123 DDASFLDGLQ

-152 SVEPISA
+152 SVEPISP
-159 NAASN
+159 NAAAN

-187 VEQSVPSTPT
+187 VEQSVPSAPTT
-197 TVDVASVDNPASP
+197 TVDVASVDNPTSP
-210 LLNTPAQPPVVTET
+210 LLNTPSQPPVVTEAVL
-224 VPVLSSQPVVPSVQV
+224 VPSQPVA
-239 SAVQPAQPSPVS
+239 SAVQPAQPLPVS
-251 TVDADAMKPAPM
+251 TVEADAI
-263 NHAAMETEP
+263 
-272 TKPAAK
+272 KPAAK

-288 VIIALII
+288 VLIALII